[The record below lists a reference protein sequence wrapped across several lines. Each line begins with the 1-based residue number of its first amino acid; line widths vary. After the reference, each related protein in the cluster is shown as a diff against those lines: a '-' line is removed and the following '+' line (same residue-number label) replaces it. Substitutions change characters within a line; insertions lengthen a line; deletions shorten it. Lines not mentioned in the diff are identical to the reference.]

1 MLDADEK
8 ALCLA
13 KRKQLADC
21 DTTKQE
27 HWGEDMKKQMD
38 ENSELMQLIYS
49 SCRTD
54 ELFDLRMVDDI
65 QRFISL
71 LNSNNLSIFY
81 DIIVRRNL
89 IQCEMFPEL
98 KKQHEEWLN
107 NSSEN
112 VTIEEDVQTSDEP
125 QTPNGDTTENAIKAC
140 FKVSSEFV
148 KGQIDKVIKESYN
161 GTVADLALIE
171 ISLFDHNLLR
181 KRNSHKAFVNAL
193 VAWNLINV
201 SDEKELNK
209 IARAVAD
216 KFKRMPE
223 EGYKSW
229 NKDYVN
235 DKSFC
240 ENIGKKLGDTIKY
253 NR

>member
-1 MLDADEK
+1 
-8 ALCLA
+8 
-13 KRKQLADC
+13 
-21 DTTKQE
+21 
-27 HWGEDMKKQMD
+27 
-38 ENSELMQLIYS
+38 
-49 SCRTD
+49 
-54 ELFDLRMVDDI
+54 
-65 QRFISL
+65 
-71 LNSNNLSIFY
+71 
-81 DIIVRRNL
+81 
-89 IQCEMFPEL
+89 MFPEL

-112 VTIEEDVQTSDEP
+112 VTDEGDSQTFDIP
-125 QTPNGDTTENAIKAC
+125 QTPHCDTTEKAIKAC
-140 FKVSSEFV
+140 FKVCNDFV
-148 KGQIDKVIKESYN
+148 KGQIDKIIKEFYN
-161 GTVADLALIE
+161 GSAANLALIE
-171 ISLFDHNLLR
+171 IVLFDHNLLR

-209 IARAVAD
+209 IARAVTD